1 MSLFTPSKMSVAAL
15 ALVVPLTL
23 TACGSDEEDST
34 EAAPSTETATKEAPS
49 SKAKDEDK
57 DKDAEKSSEDK
68 DAEKSSEAKDKD
80 KDKDQDS
87 EKSAQGKERS
97 ASNQDGNNAGGG
109 DQAAAA
115 ESLVDP
121 FEGGD
126 PLQGQADIAPVD
138 DGQAAD
144 GAVSGE
150 INGLVRGLYDQQ
162 DMRSFMRYMPDH
174 TCQRVL
180 DAQPE
185 LRNADYN
192 QIPQVSMDEASNGQW
207 KDTFV
212 QDIRDIK
219 VKDNTASATVEVATP
234 QGPDTTTMR
243 FANEGGNWTF
253 CN

>member
-57 DKDAEKSSEDK
+57 DKDAEKSSE
-68 DAEKSSEAKDKD
+68 AKDKD
-80 KDKDQDS
+80 KDA

-97 ASNQDGNNAGGG
+97 ASHQDGSNADGG

-126 PLQGQADIAPVD
+126 PLQGQADIAPVEG
-138 DGQAAD
+138 GQAAD
-144 GAVSGE
+144 DAVSGE

-185 LRNADYN
+185 LRNADYS

-207 KDTFV
+207 KNTFV
-212 QDIRDIK
+212 QDIRDIQ

>member
-57 DKDAEKSSEDK
+57 DKDAEKSSEV
-68 DAEKSSEAKDKD
+68 KDKD
-80 KDKDQDS
+80 KDKDKDA

-97 ASNQDGNNAGGG
+97 AANQDGGNGGG

-126 PLQGQADIAPVD
+126 PLQGQADIAPVES
-138 DGQAAD
+138 GQAAD

-185 LRNADYN
+185 LRNADYS

-207 KDTFV
+207 KNTFV
-212 QDIRDIK
+212 QDIRDIQ

>member
-1 MSLFTPSKMSVAAL
+1 MSVAAL

-57 DKDAEKSSEDK
+57 DKDAEKSSE
-68 DAEKSSEAKDKD
+68 AKDKD
-80 KDKDQDS
+80 KDA

-97 ASNQDGNNAGGG
+97 ASHQDGGNAGGGNAGGG

-115 ESLVDP
+115 ESQVDP

-126 PLQGQADIAPVD
+126 PLQGQADIAPVEG
-138 DGQAAD
+138 GQAAD
-144 GAVSGE
+144 GAVSDE

-185 LRNADYN
+185 LRNADYS

-207 KDTFV
+207 KNTFV
-212 QDIRDIK
+212 QDIRDIQ

-253 CN
+253 CK

>member
-57 DKDAEKSSEDK
+57 DKDAEKSSE
-68 DAEKSSEAKDKD
+68 AKDKD
-80 KDKDQDS
+80 KDA

-97 ASNQDGNNAGGG
+97 ASHQDGGNAGGG

-115 ESLVDP
+115 ESQVDP

-126 PLQGQADIAPVD
+126 PLQGQADIAPVEG
-138 DGQAAD
+138 GQAAD
-144 GAVSGE
+144 GAVSDE

-185 LRNADYN
+185 LRNADYS

-207 KDTFV
+207 KNTFV
-212 QDIRDIK
+212 QDIRDIQ

-253 CN
+253 CK

>member
-57 DKDAEKSSEDK
+57 DKDAEKSSE
-68 DAEKSSEAKDKD
+68 AKDKD
-80 KDKDQDS
+80 A

-97 ASNQDGNNAGGG
+97 ASHQDGSNADGG

-126 PLQGQADIAPVD
+126 PLQGQADIAPVEG
-138 DGQAAD
+138 GQAAD
-144 GAVSGE
+144 DAVSGE

-185 LRNADYN
+185 LRNADYS

-207 KDTFV
+207 KNTFV
-212 QDIRDIK
+212 QDIRDIQ

>member
-1 MSLFTPSKMSVAAL
+1 MSLFTPSKMSVVAL

-57 DKDAEKSSEDK
+57 DKDAEKSSE
-68 DAEKSSEAKDKD
+68 AKDKD
-80 KDKDQDS
+80 KDS

-115 ESLVDP
+115 ESMVDP

-126 PLQGQADIAPVD
+126 PMQGQADIAPVEG
-138 DGQAAD
+138 GQAAD

>member
-1 MSLFTPSKMSVAAL
+1 M
-15 ALVVPLTL
+15 
-23 TACGSDEEDST
+23 
-34 EAAPSTETATKEAPS
+34 
-49 SKAKDEDK
+49 
-57 DKDAEKSSEDK
+57 
-68 DAEKSSEAKDKD
+68 
-80 KDKDQDS
+80 
-87 EKSAQGKERS
+87 
-97 ASNQDGNNAGGG
+97 
-109 DQAAAA
+109 
-115 ESLVDP
+115 DP

-126 PLQGQADIAPVD
+126 PLQGQADIAPVEG
-138 DGQAAD
+138 GQAAD
-144 GAVSGE
+144 AAVSGE

-162 DMRSFMRYMPDH
+162 DMRSFTRYMPDH

-185 LRNADYN
+185 LRNADFN
-192 QIPQVSMDEASNGQW
+192 QIPQISMDEASNGQW

-243 FANEGGNWTF
+243 FANEGGAWTF

>member
-1 MSLFTPSKMSVAAL
+1 MSLFTPSKMSVATL

-23 TACGSDEEDST
+23 TACGSDEEDAT

-57 DKDAEKSSEDK
+57 DE

-80 KDKDQDS
+80 KDKDS

-97 ASNQDGNNAGGG
+97 ASNQDGNNAGG

-126 PLQGQADIAPVD
+126 PLQGQADIAPVEG
-138 DGQAAD
+138 GQAAD

-180 DAQPE
+180 DAQPD

-192 QIPQVSMDEASNGQW
+192 QIPQVSMDDASNGQW
-207 KDTFV
+207 KNTYV

>member
-1 MSLFTPSKMSVAAL
+1 MSVVAL

-57 DKDAEKSSEDK
+57 DKDAEKSSE
-68 DAEKSSEAKDKD
+68 AKDKD
-80 KDKDQDS
+80 KDS

-115 ESLVDP
+115 ESMVDP

-126 PLQGQADIAPVD
+126 PMQGQADIAPVEG
-138 DGQAAD
+138 GQAAD